1 MWRWIFA
8 CLFFFPP
15 TFFYLTSCYWKL
27 NLLIS
32 KDGREQWA
40 QQFPVGPLCFAV
52 HLPASMQWSQH
63 PWRSQMQFIV
73 WKYSKRSYAAMRKVL
88 KNVVSLA
95 VSPSARY
102 DLMAFIPLEQSPLVS
117 TQDGFFSCLSGCPP
131 LPQHPPSWHGALLL
145 LSILP
150 PWLCVVFS
158 SCCVCFSPALQLQGL
173 HPLPMGD
180 APVRKLPRPVLPPP
194 CPCLQFQAAPRSK
207 AKHFFWLRLGLKIVS
222 LLPAVVQQPTNFWN
236 DLFDEEAAE
245 SLFFFSTQFI
255 HLVS

>member
-1 MWRWIFA
+1 MEVDIPLPFLFPTYIFY
-8 CLFFFPP
+8 F
-15 TFFYLTSCYWKL
+15 TSCYWKL

-32 KDGREQWA
+32 KDGRERWA
-40 QQFPVGPLCFAV
+40 QEFPAGPLCFAI

-117 TQDGFFSCLSGCPP
+117 TQNGFFSCLSGCPP
-131 LPQHPPSWHGALLL
+131 LPQHPPSLHTALLSPFPSATVALCHVLFL
-145 LSILP
+145 LHVSFPGTPDSPPAYRGCSCEETPRACSSTSLSLP
-150 PWLCVVFS
+150 AVPS
-158 SCCVCFSPALQLQGL
+158 STKIQSKAFFL
-173 HPLPMGD
+173 
-180 APVRKLPRPVLPPP
+180 
-194 CPCLQFQAAPRSK
+194 AAPWFKNCIS
-207 AKHFFWLRLGLKIVS
+207 
-222 LLPAVVQQPTNFWN
+222 LPAVVQEPTNIWN

-245 SLFFFSTQFI
+245 SLFFFYIIYSFN
-255 HLVS
+255 